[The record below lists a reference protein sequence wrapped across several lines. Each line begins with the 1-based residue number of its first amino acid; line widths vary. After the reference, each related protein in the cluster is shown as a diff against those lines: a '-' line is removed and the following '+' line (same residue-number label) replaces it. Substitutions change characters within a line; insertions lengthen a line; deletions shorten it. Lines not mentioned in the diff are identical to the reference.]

1 MILAQ
6 RTPLPPPLVAGEIV
20 QAPWGFVLV
29 LAALRE
35 LLAVMRCR
43 MSARL
48 LVCGPVVRKL
58 AWSSAASPWQRDI
71 LLACICMQRHLV
83 AAAAAACT
91 MGFWVMITCDD
102 DCLFGL

>member
-71 LLACICMQRHLV
+71 ILLAGICMQRRSV
-83 AAAAAACT
+83 AAAACT